1 MIDAMRGMDEGVRN
15 IVFGNGAKCARRTIA
30 VMIARVGRK
39 RNVMKMTDA
48 GHEMQAVMMAG
59 LVSVTGARMTMI
71 IVVMSVVMMTA
82 MKMIADAKEAEM
94 MGVIIELRKT
104 TAAMSVGSMTA
115 MMIGDR
121 QVHDGRSGPDLVAEE
136 KPPEQNPMDC

>member
-1 MIDAMRGMDEGVRN
+1 
-15 IVFGNGAKCARRTIA
+15 
-30 VMIARVGRK
+30 MIARAGRK

-48 GHEMQAVMMAG
+48 GHAMQAVMMEG

-104 TAAMSVGSMTA
+104 TAAMSVGWMTA

-136 KPPEQNPMDC
+136 KQGA